1 MRTVRKK
8 KARID
13 QQRERRQ
20 ALIGSGLRIVSRHG
34 YANASVSR
42 VTEAAGLAQGTL
54 YSYFD
59 SHQAFLEE
67 LLPAEGERFFAFMKR
82 NTKTGSS
89 FFETERS
96 SISAFSRYLKRHRYF
111 LRVLTDA
118 ESAAP
123 QSYARH
129 MEQVEARYLKALLRG
144 SDSGELRPQDEPSF
158 RVVGEILAG
167 SFGHLGIGAMG
178 RPFPDADST
187 GLFSPA
193 VVDTYLHFIRSGFGE
208 KVNVSPESRSP
219 GLLDSPPASTREV
232 LLEAA
237 ARVVWR
243 SGFEGATIKAIVQQA
258 DLAVGTFYSHFHG
271 QQQIFDELLTY
282 VRAKLVAHV
291 RLFVDGHVRF
301 IDREY
306 AGFVGFFDYLQV
318 NPWYIRIESAAAV
331 YATQTY
337 RRHFFDLSESYVR
350 LMSRAKGRGEL
361 AGFQVHELPV
371 LSYILM
377 AARHYL
383 AARYLPL
390 SSDSPQLPEHVYAT
404 YRAFIESG
412 LERA

>member
-8 KARID
+8 KARVD
-13 QQRERRQ
+13 QQRERRE

-42 VTEAAGLAQGTL
+42 VAEAAGLAQGTL
-54 YSYFD
+54 YSYFEN
-59 SHQAFLEE
+59 HQAFLDE
-67 LLPAEGERFFAFMKR
+67 LLPAEGKRFFAFMKR
-82 NTKTGSS
+82 HTKTGST

-96 SISAFSRYLKRHRYF
+96 SITAFSRYLKRHRYF

-129 MEQVEARYLKALLRG
+129 MERVEARYLKALLRG
-144 SDSGELRPQDEPSF
+144 SESGELRPQDEPSF
-158 RVVGEILAG
+158 RVIGEILAG
-167 SFGHLGIGAMG
+167 SYGHLGIGAMG
-178 RPFPDADST
+178 RPFPDAAST

-193 VVDTYLHFIRSGFGE
+193 VVDTYLHFVRSGFGE
-208 KVNVSPESRSP
+208 RIDVS
-219 GLLDSPPASTREV
+219 LDPHPQRHSDTTEVSTRV
-232 LLEAA
+232 ALLEAT

-271 QQQIFDELLTY
+271 QQQIFDELLNY
-282 VRAKLVAHV
+282 VREKLLVHV
-291 RLFVDGHVRF
+291 RLFVDGHDRF

-306 AGFVGFFDYLQV
+306 AGFVGFFDYLQA

-331 YATQTY
+331 YATETY
-337 RRHFFDLSESYVR
+337 RRHFFDLSDSYVR

-383 AARYLPL
+383 AARYLPR
-390 SSDSPQLPEHVYAT
+390 SSETTKLPEHVYAT
-404 YRAFIESG
+404 YRAFLECG
-412 LERA
+412 LERT